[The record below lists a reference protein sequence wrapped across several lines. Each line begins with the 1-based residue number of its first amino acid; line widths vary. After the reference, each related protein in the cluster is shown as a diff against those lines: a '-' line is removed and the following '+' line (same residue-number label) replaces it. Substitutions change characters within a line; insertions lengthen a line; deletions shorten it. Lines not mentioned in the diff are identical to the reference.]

1 MNVNFLDE
9 NGLKVVL
16 TDQYGLP
23 SINIVFSLSLSTIPS
38 VRQPD
43 SMKSRPMGIHDKGHV
58 EAGAEV
64 EIGGEKDDEAGVV
77 SVTAPE
83 NEAESAEVTNENAT
97 IAETEIKRKNEVG
110 VQTDEV
116 EMTREKDGAEAERET
131 EKEGEAEIAK
141 TRGEEAPKKT
151 KEAGKK
157 TDRAADKWRYKSI
170 TICQTTQSTLLLGL
184 LLKPYRLWWL

>member
-1 MNVNFLDE
+1 MTTSVQRRKGGE
-9 NGLKVVL
+9 R
-16 TDQYGLP
+16 QR
-23 SINIVFSLSLSTIPS
+23 ILSGAHVER

-43 SMKSRPMGIHDKGHV
+43 SMKNRPMGIHDKGHV
-58 EAGAEV
+58 AAGAEV

-141 TRGEEAPKKT
+141 IRGEEALKKT

-170 TICQTTQSTLLLGL
+170 TICQTTQLDALTGITV
-184 LLKPYRLWWL
+184 KTV